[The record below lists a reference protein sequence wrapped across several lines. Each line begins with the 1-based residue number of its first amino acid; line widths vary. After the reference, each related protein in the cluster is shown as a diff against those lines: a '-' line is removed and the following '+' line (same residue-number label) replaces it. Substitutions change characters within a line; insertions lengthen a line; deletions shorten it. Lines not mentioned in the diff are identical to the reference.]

1 MYYNENSTFSLINH
15 IGGVMVDMLAVSA
28 KDFGFEPWSVQTKDY
43 KIKIGFC
50 CFPAKHT
57 ALRRKS
63 KNWLAVNPT
72 GCYFSELT
80 Q

>member
-1 MYYNENSTFSLINH
+1 MYYNENSTFSLINR

-28 KDFGFEPWSVQTKDY
+28 KDFGFEPWSVQIKNN

-50 CFPAKHT
+50 CFPANYKQYSIKKKEQK
-57 ALRRKS
+57 L
-63 KNWLAVNPT
+63 V
-72 GCYFSELT
+72 GCESHRLLF

>member
-1 MYYNENSTFSLINH
+1 MAMF
-15 IGGVMVDMLAVSA
+15 VK
-28 KDFGFEPWSVQTKDY
+28 KDEE
-43 KIKIGFC
+43 
-50 CFPAKHT
+50 HT